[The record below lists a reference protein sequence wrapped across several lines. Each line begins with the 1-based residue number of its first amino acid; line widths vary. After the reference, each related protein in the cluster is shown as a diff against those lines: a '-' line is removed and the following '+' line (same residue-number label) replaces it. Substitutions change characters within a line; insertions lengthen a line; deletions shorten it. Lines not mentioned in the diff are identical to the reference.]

1 MSVTALWYYFRV
13 EDAGWSHQINLH
25 VITSRIMDANV
36 RVRVYLVW
44 RLLHSACCNPSVSMR
59 TRRPSVGPFRVCVC
73 LNPSTLPMCS
83 PHCFRRLHY
92 LHERTKRRNVSRT
105 RDTCSRCV
113 STRPYPGNGLH
124 DVPLPIGYG
133 GGTGHQDCTEPGGSP
148 SPTTT
153 STVTSHLSTRPS
165 YLWTRNA
172 LAHCSMSTAGRAFNL
187 Q

>member
-113 STRPYPGNGLH
+113 STRLYPGNGLH
-124 DVPLPIGYG
+124 NVPSPIGYG
-133 GGTGHQDCTEPGGSP
+133 GGAPGTRTAQSP
-148 SPTTT
+148 EEVP
-153 STVTSHLSTRPS
+153 HR
-165 YLWTRNA
+165 
-172 LAHCSMSTAGRAFNL
+172 
-187 Q
+187 